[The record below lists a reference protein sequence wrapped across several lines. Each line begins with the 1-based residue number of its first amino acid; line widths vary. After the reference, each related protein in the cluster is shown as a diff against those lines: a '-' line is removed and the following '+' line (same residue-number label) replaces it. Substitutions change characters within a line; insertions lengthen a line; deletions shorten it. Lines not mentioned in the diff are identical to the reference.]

1 MIVYLRPGYPV
12 EKRHIDGLEVV
23 EAPMIDLSSSFVRRA
38 IARGKNMNYF
48 LPQGVYR
55 YIIDNKLY
63 NVPSRQ

>member
-1 MIVYLRPGYPV
+1 M

>member
-1 MIVYLRPGYPV
+1 
-12 EKRHIDGLEVV
+12 
-23 EAPMIDLSSSFVRRA
+23 MIDLSSSFVRRA